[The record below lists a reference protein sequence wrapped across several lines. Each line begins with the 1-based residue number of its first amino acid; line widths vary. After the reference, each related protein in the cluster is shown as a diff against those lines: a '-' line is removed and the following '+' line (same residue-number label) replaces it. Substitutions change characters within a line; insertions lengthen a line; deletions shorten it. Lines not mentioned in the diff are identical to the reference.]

1 MAKVITKTFST
12 YEEISTFLAIVGLV
26 HSGLHTAVKPIRVLL
41 SRTRLFPG
49 FDSIRQPQVIVFDM
63 KAGADSSWCYVLSL
77 QEFNLPLTDVSS
89 VLDGVASPDSLC
101 GEENTKV
108 WVKSLGMDSPIV
120 NRMRSM
126 GKEWFVP
133 SVGEWRLLRKSYD
146 RLFAMLDT
154 VPQARQI
161 GMNNYW
167 SSTRNPTRRIRITE
181 LLMTST
187 AIVMPI
193 PTNLILAWYGSCCG

>member
-1 MAKVITKTFST
+1 MKKLAL
-12 YEEISTFLAIVGLV
+12 FLPLLAWLLAGC
-26 HSGLHTAVKPIRVLL
+26 TPAVKPQLGFFYNEDGTF
-41 SRTRLFPG
+41 SPG
-49 FDSIRQPQVIVFDM
+49 FDSIRQPQGIVFDM

-108 WVKSLGMDSPIV
+108 WVKSLGKDFPIV

-146 RLFAMLDT
+146 RLLPCWTLYLRHGDRHEQLLVFHSGTRPAYPHYGITYDLYGDRYADSNKSDSCLVRFMLRVKLDK
-154 VPQARQI
+154 
-161 GMNNYW
+161 
-167 SSTRNPTRRIRITE
+167 
-181 LLMTST
+181 
-187 AIVMPI
+187 
-193 PTNLILAWYGSCCG
+193 

>member
-1 MAKVITKTFST
+1 MKKLAL
-12 YEEISTFLAIVGLV
+12 FLPLLAWLLAGC
-26 HSGLHTAVKPIRVLL
+26 TPAVKPQLGFFYNEDGTF
-41 SRTRLFPG
+41 SPG
-49 FDSIRQPQVIVFDM
+49 FDSIRQPQGIVFDM

-108 WVKSLGMDSPIV
+108 WVKSLGKDSPIV

-133 SVGEWRLLRKSYD
+133 SVGDWRLLRKSYD

-167 SSTRNPTRRIRITE
+167 SSTPEPDPAYPHYGITYD
-181 LLMTST
+181 L
-187 AIVMPI
+187 
-193 PTNLILAWYGSCCG
+193 YGDRYADSNKSDSCLVRFMLRVKLDK